1 MILAVLPLA
10 HFVLGALCYA
20 NKRAARAL
28 AAIGW
33 CLGVA
38 ITVLLLV
45 ESRNGAPIAVVLG
58 GWSPGLGIELRF
70 DSFAAAFFPLVL
82 LLELAVI
89 LYVRKD
95 DHRPLFY
102 ALLQFLLGAVF
113 ALLLTQDLF
122 NTYVI
127 LELLTLVS
135 FLLVGYERRPAQI
148 WASLKYLILASI
160 GMSFFLVG
168 IAIVYRHTGT
178 LNLHLLADALA
189 RQPDAPW
196 VTLAGALLTAGVAVK
211 AGLFTFSLWLP
222 AAHTAAPSAISA
234 LLSGLVIKMGIVVLF
249 RLSQLFPLELTFQ
262 VLGAATALLGV
273 VYAACAR
280 DLKRM
285 LAFHTLSQIGYLV
298 LGMAIGTPAALAGV
312 LAYSVAHGLF
322 KGLLFL
328 AAGEASAVAGSGRFH
343 DLAAR
348 RAEIPN
354 VTIGAL
360 LIGTLG
366 IVALPP
372 LAGFGAKA
380 ALLASYP
387 NPFIVT
393 IFALTSV
400 GTAFSFAKLLPL
412 FRFRREA
419 AQGSGRLAAYSVLSV
434 PILCFIPLTL
444 SVLPRLQPDVA
455 LRPVFVAESLAAIAV
470 GALLYRSTHR
480 RTLPLPR
487 RIFHLE
493 EATLVILVGLLLVFF
508 LQLS

>member
-1 MILAVLPLA
+1 MILAVLPLT
-10 HFVLGALCYA
+10 HFVLGALCYT
-20 NKRAARAL
+20 NKRAARVL
-28 AAIGW
+28 ATIGW
-33 CLGVA
+33 CIGAA

-70 DSFAAAFFPLVL
+70 DAFAAAFFPLVL

-135 FLLVGYERRPAQI
+135 FLLVGYERHPAQI
-148 WASLKYLILASI
+148 WASLKYLVLASI
-160 GMSFFLVG
+160 GMSLFLIG
-168 IAIVYRHTGT
+168 IAVVYRHTGT
-178 LNLHLLADALA
+178 LNLHLLADALSSSGDA
-189 RQPDAPW
+189 RW

-222 AAHTAAPSAISA
+222 AAHSEAPSAISA
-234 LLSGLVIKMGIVVLF
+234 LLSGLVIKMGIVVFL

-262 VLGAATALLGV
+262 VLGAATALFGA
-273 VYAACAR
+273 VYAAYAI

-285 LAFHTLSQIGYLV
+285 LAFSTLSQIGYLV
-298 LGMAIGTPAALAGV
+298 LGIAIGTPVAIVGV
-312 LAYSVAHGLF
+312 LGYAVAHGLF

-328 AAGEASAVAGSGRFH
+328 AAGEASAAVGSGRFR

-348 RAEIPN
+348 RAKIPN
-354 VTIGAL
+354 ATVGAL

-380 ALLASYP
+380 VLLTSHP
-387 NPFIVT
+387 SPFIVAV
-393 IFALTSV
+393 FALTSV
-400 GTAFSFAKLLPL
+400 GTAFAFSKLLPV
-412 FRFRREA
+412 FRFRREPKRKSA
-419 AQGSGRLAAYSVLSV
+419 RLAAYSVLSA
-434 PILCFIPLTL
+434 PILFFVPLMRGL
-444 SVLPRLQPDVA
+444 LPGLQPDVA

-470 GALLYRSTHR
+470 GVLLYRATHR

-493 EATLVILVGLLLVFF
+493 EATLIILVGLLLTYA
-508 LQLS
+508 LLHG